1 MKAITTAI
9 IMIGTPAIADAETYG
24 HMMGYGYGHGLT
36 MLFGPVL
43 WLIVLGLVVAGV
55 VWFARQYQGAD
66 SGNIGGRGRHGAL
79 DELDMRLARGEI
91 EPDEYATRKKLLGG

>member
-43 WLIVLGLVVAGV
+43 WLIVLGLVVALGLGFGLSRSWRCGAV
-55 VWFARQYQGAD
+55 SRKPSRQMD
-66 SGNIGGRGRHGAL
+66 TE
-79 DELDMRLARGEI
+79 D
-91 EPDEYATRKKLLGG
+91 